1 MRHNDGNNSSSNN
14 ESSEPQEQEQSNNI
28 GTYNSRIDE
37 NNISNKEEVPED
49 TYENNQ

>member
-1 MRHNDGNNSSSNN
+1 MQHNDGNNASSNN
-14 ESSEPQEQEQSNNI
+14 ESSEPQEQEQSNSI